1 MISPASET
9 RCSRATATPS
19 GPGGKPRH
27 CCPIERAKAGPAE
40 RHTVRHERADVTRAA
55 VQVEAKQGAALHLVA
70 STRQERMPAFH
81 VAVDQMLEPDG
92 DLNQPLER
100 DAVAPL
106 GPEPIR
112 FQQLVHLEIEAGVE

>member
-9 RCSRATATPS
+9 RCSRATSIAS

-27 CCPIERAKAGPAE
+27 SGPIERAKAGPAE
-40 RHTVRHERADVTRAA
+40 RHTVRHGRADVTREAI
-55 VQVEAKQGAALHLVA
+55 QVEAEQGAVLHLVA

-92 DLNQPLER
+92 HLNQPLER
-100 DAVAPL
+100 DARSESV
-106 GPEPIR
+106 
-112 FQQLVHLEIEAGVE
+112 V